1 LILVQV
7 SPGTIFYWS
16 ASFVLIQKFVNEILL
31 PRQLLSVKGG
41 SATGCRNFIVKRN
54 SLESNLTLCAVA
66 AAAAVCLDF
75 FFISL
80 FPRARLLT

>member
-1 LILVQV
+1 
-7 SPGTIFYWS
+7 
-16 ASFVLIQKFVNEILL
+16 LIQKFVNEILL

-54 SLESNLTLCAVA
+54 SLESNLTLCAIAA
-66 AAAAVCLDF
+66 AAAAVCLDI